1 MKRTKIAA
9 MDVGTTKVC
18 TVMAD
23 IDENSVPR
31 ILGVGVA
38 PTQGL
43 QNGMVVNFNEAKQ
56 SILESVRRAEQTA
69 GHKLESVYVG
79 VTGRHVNSVN
89 TRGVVAITHNDK
101 MVHTKDLER
110 VLEVAKSVKVPGDR
124 ELLHVIPRTYIVD
137 GQEGVKNPVGMHGFR
152 LDVEAHILTAAVSS
166 IQTLTRAIRGIGVEI
181 DDVILEPLASA
192 EAVLT
197 EDERQNGVLL
207 ADIGGGTTDIV
218 VFKDNSV
225 CFTSVLPVAGYQIS
239 RDISIGLG
247 VPYDLGEEMK
257 KKYADV
263 TPIRREPTTAR
274 SGRGNNSAKAEDH
287 IIAENGH
294 NVSYADLSEI
304 IRIRVEELLR
314 LIVLQTQQ
322 TDYNKFI
329 PAGIVLTGGTSNLP
343 GIAELG
349 SEVTHLPVRIGVPF
363 NLYGVSDT
371 LHDPAYATAV
381 GLLLWK
387 RRNESTRSWRPQNP
401 VNRAMSGIF
410 RFLS

>member
-23 IDENSVPR
+23 LDENSVPR

-56 SILESVRRAEQTA
+56 SIIESVRRAEQTA

-89 TRGVVAITHNDK
+89 NRGVIAITRNDK

-110 VLEVAKSVKVPGDR
+110 VLEVAKSVKIPNDR
-124 ELLHVIPRTYIVD
+124 ELLHVIPRNYVVD

-152 LDVEAHILTAAVSS
+152 LDVEAHIITAAVSS
-166 IQTLTRAIRGIGVEI
+166 IQTLTRCIRGIGIEI
-181 DDVILEPLASA
+181 EDVILEPLASA

-197 EDERQNGVLL
+197 EDERQNGVML

-225 CFTSVLPVAGYQIS
+225 CFTAVLPVAGYQIS

-247 VPYDLGEEMK
+247 VPYDLAEEMK

-263 TPIRREPTTAR
+263 TPVRHEVSAR
-274 SGRGNNSAKAEDH
+274 GKSSNSKPEDK

-294 NVSYADLSEI
+294 NVSYSDMSEI

-322 TDYNKFI
+322 TDYAKFI
-329 PAGIVLTGGTSNLP
+329 PAGIVLTGGTANLP

-363 NLYGVSDT
+363 DLYGVSDT

-387 RRNESTRSWRPQNP
+387 RRNESTRSWRPSNP
-401 VNRAMSGIF
+401 VNRTMSGLF

>member
-23 IDENSVPR
+23 IDDNAIPR

-38 PTQGL
+38 PTRGL
-43 QNGMVVNFNEAKQ
+43 QNGLVVNFNEAKQ

-69 GHKLESVYVG
+69 GYKLDSVYVG
-79 VTGRHVNSVN
+79 VTGRHVSSVN
-89 TRGVVAITHNDK
+89 NRGVIAITRNDR
-101 MVHTKDLER
+101 MVHPKDLER
-110 VLEVAKSVKVPGDR
+110 VLGVARSVKIPSDR
-124 ELLHVIPRTYIVD
+124 ELLHVIPRTYVVD

-152 LDVEAHILTAAVSS
+152 LDVEAHIITAAVNS
-166 IQTLTRAIRGIGVEI
+166 IQTLTRCIRGVGIEI
-181 DDVILEPLASA
+181 EDVILEPLASA

-197 EDERQNGVLL
+197 EDEKQNGVLL

-225 CFTSVLPVAGYQIS
+225 CFTAVLPVAGYQIS

-247 VPYDLGEEMK
+247 VPFDLAEEMK

-263 TPIRREPTTAR
+263 TPVHDVGKG
-274 SGRGNNSAKAEDH
+274 SRGKAEPEK

-294 NVSYADLSEI
+294 NVSYSDLSEI

-314 LIVLQTQQ
+314 LIVLQMQQ
-322 TDYNKFI
+322 SDYPKFI
-329 PAGIVLTGGTSNLP
+329 PAGLVITGGTANLP
-343 GIAELG
+343 GIAELA
-349 SEVTHLPVRIGVPF
+349 SEVTRLPVRIGVPF
-363 NLYGVSDT
+363 NLYGVADT
-371 LHDPAYATAV
+371 LHDPAYATSV

-387 RRNESTRSWRPQNP
+387 KRNESTRSWRPKSG
-401 VNRAMSGIF
+401 VNRAFSGIF